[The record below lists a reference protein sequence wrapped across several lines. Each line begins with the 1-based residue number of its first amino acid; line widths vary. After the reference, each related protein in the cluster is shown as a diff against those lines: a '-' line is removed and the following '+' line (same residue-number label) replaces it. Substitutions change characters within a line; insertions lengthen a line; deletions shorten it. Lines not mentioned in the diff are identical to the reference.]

1 MSVDAK
7 IYSRTAALA
16 GGQIDLATLL
26 GENINYYALTIQNQT
41 GADLL
46 IGDSDGQHYIVADGA
61 EFEVASI
68 DAGISNS
75 DSYFRAED
83 LFLNSVAGG
92 AVNILFVA
100 GRY

>member
-7 IYSRTAALA
+7 IYSATAAVPA
-16 GGQIDLATLL
+16 GSADLATIL
-26 GENINYYALTIQNQT
+26 GSNINYYALVVQNET

-46 IGDSDGQHYIVADGA
+46 FGDSAGQHYVVPTGE
-61 EFEVASI
+61 EFEVSSI

-83 LFLNSVAGG
+83 LFLNSAAGG
-92 AVNILFVA
+92 TINILYVA
-100 GRY
+100 GRV

>member
-7 IYSRTAALA
+7 IYSRTAALP
-16 GGQIDLATLL
+16 GGVSDLATVLS
-26 GENINYYALTIQNQT
+26 GNFNYYALTIQNRT

-46 IGDSDGQHYIVADGA
+46 VGDSDGQHYIVADGG
-61 EFEVASI
+61 EFEVSSI

-83 LFLNSVAGG
+83 LFFDSASGG
-92 AVNILFVA
+92 AINVLYVA
-100 GRY
+100 GRV